1 MKEQFIA
8 KTVRKKTLE
17 LINSINSILA
27 EYEQKGLTLTL
38 RQVYYQLV
46 ARGLCNNSKADYDKI
61 SDVVSD
67 GRMLGLIDWT
77 SIEDRTRFIRENA
90 HWTSPQEVIKA
101 AAQQYRINIRAG
113 QPYYLECWV
122 EKDSLISI
130 LESVCKPLD
139 VPCFSC
145 RGFASVTALYD
156 AAGRFSEHDNSVI
169 LYAGDHDPSGL
180 KIPQVIQDRLNLF
193 GVCVTLERLG
203 LTYEQ
208 VISLNLPP
216 YPAKQQDK
224 NFDEY
229 VRLTGLKEAW
239 ELDALPP
246 EYLAD
251 LFTRGIERYTDFE
264 QLKKLQDLEKQDKGF
279 FNSLCANM

>member
-1 MKEQFIA
+1 M
-8 KTVRKKTLE
+8 
-17 LINSINSILA
+17 
-27 EYEQKGLTLTL
+27 
-38 RQVYYQLV
+38 
-46 ARGLCNNSKADYDKI
+46 
-61 SDVVSD
+61 
-67 GRMLGLIDWT
+67 
-77 SIEDRTRFIRENA
+77 
-90 HWTSPQEVIKA
+90 
-101 AAQQYRINIRAG
+101 
-113 QPYYLECWV
+113 
-122 EKDSLISI
+122 
-130 LESVCKPLD
+130 
-139 VPCFSC
+139 PCFSC

-180 KIPQVIQDRLNLF
+180 KIPQVIHERLNLF

-208 VISLNLPP
+208 VTDLDLPP

-251 LFTRGIERYTDFE
+251 LFTKSIERYTDFE
-264 QLKKLQDLEKQDKGF
+264 QLELMKRKERQHKSYFD
-279 FNSLCANM
+279 SLIA